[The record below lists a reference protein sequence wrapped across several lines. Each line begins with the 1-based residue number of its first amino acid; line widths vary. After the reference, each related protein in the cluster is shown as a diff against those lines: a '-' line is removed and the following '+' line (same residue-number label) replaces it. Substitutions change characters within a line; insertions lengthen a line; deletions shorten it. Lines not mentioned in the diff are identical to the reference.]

1 MRVIDIIRKADD
13 ETVAKIIGSVIVMN
27 TEKITMEESMK
38 MDYPATLK
46 YLQSYVDINYKP
58 TNADRIRA
66 MSDEELENLLNKAVF
81 CGGLV
86 RSEQS
91 SAECKGCSYPFC
103 SPGKYVEWLKRENV

>member
-1 MRVIDIIRKADD
+1 MKLCKDCKNRNKKSKCQLY
-13 ETVAKIIGSVIVMN
+13 T
-27 TEKITMEESMK
+27 SMSNYAEQCK
-38 MDYPATLK
+38 NFEPLK
-46 YLQSYVDINYKP
+46 NDKH